1 MAKWTKRLLG
11 AGVLAGLLYAFWRA
25 LEQRTQES
33 PVQWKPQPFPLPPEP
48 IPTVT
53 ATVTAPGSADA
64 WVEPVDGSCPVSHPV
79 KAKLASGIFHVPGG
93 ALYDRTSPD
102 RCYADASAAES
113 DGLRASKR

>member
-25 LEQRTQES
+25 LEQRAQES
-33 PVQWKPQPFPLPPEP
+33 PVQWKPQPFPMPPEP

-53 ATVTAPGSADA
+53 APDSADA
-64 WVEPVDGSCPVSHPV
+64 WVEPVDGTCPTSHPV